1 MDHKLMSSRLK
12 LVLGC
17 LLLFLGIRVHA
28 TLNVEITQGVTG
40 ALPIAV
46 TPFVWKGPQQES
58 APESIATIV
67 ASDLSRSGQ
76 FATLPEEQ
84 FPQDPAAANAIDFPQ
99 WRGLGIENL
108 VFGSLVKNGPD
119 RYQVQFQL
127 FDVIRG
133 KQLLGYNIPVSK
145 RDLRK
150 VAHKISDLV
159 YEKLTG
165 QRGVFSTRI
174 AYISAVITENEKRY
188 LLQVSDSDG
197 YNAQTVFS
205 STQPVMSPA
214 WSPDGKRIAY
224 VAFNGGHSEV
234 FVQNLEGGA
243 RHKVSDRP
251 GINSAP
257 AWSPDGRKLALTL
270 SVDGNPEIYILDL
283 YTNRLTRLTNND
295 GIDTEPVWMPDG
307 GALIFTSDRSG
318 KPQLYRVPLA
328 GGRAM
333 RLTFEG
339 NYNTA
344 ADISPKGQQMV
355 MVHNDGEGFRIA
367 VQNLA
372 TGELKVLTDGQLDES
387 PSFAP
392 NGSMVLYATAG
403 RDKAVLAAV
412 SIDGRVRQRLTLQEG
427 DVREPVWSPLRD

>member
-1 MDHKLMSSRLK
+1 MSSRLK

-17 LLLFLGIRVHA
+17 LLVFFGIRADA
-28 TLNVEITQGVTG
+28 TLNVEITQGIAG

-46 TPFVWKGPQQES
+46 IPFAWKGPQQEPV
-58 APESIATIV
+58 PESIAAII
-67 ASDLSRSGQ
+67 ANDLSRSGQ
-76 FATLPEEQ
+76 FSNLPEAE
-84 FPQDPAAANAIDFPQ
+84 FPQHPAAAEAIDFPQ
-99 WRGLGIENL
+99 WRGRGVENL
-108 VFGSLVKNGPD
+108 IFGSLEKKGPD

-127 FDVIRG
+127 FDAIRN
-133 KQLLGYNIPVSK
+133 KQLLGYKIPVSK

-165 QRGVFSTRI
+165 QRGAFSTRI
-174 AYISAVITENEKRY
+174 AYISTVVTENEKRY

-205 STQPVMSPA
+205 SSQPVMSPA
-214 WSPDGKRIAY
+214 WSPDGKRLAY
-224 VAFNGGHSEV
+224 VAFNSGHSEV

-243 RHKVSDRP
+243 RYKVSGKP

-270 SVDGNPEIYILDL
+270 SVDGNPEIYTLDL
-283 YTNRLTRLTNND
+283 FTNKLTRLTRND

-307 GALIFTSDRSG
+307 SALIFTSDRSG
-318 KPQLYRVPLA
+318 KPQLYRIPLA

-339 NYNTA
+339 NYNAA
-344 ADISPKGQQMV
+344 ADISPKGQQIV
-355 MVHNDGEGFRIA
+355 MAHNDGEGFRIA
-367 VQNLA
+367 VQNLSS
-372 TGELKVLTDGQLDES
+372 GELRVLTDGQLDES

-392 NGSMVLYATAG
+392 NGSMVLYATTG